1 METRNL
7 NRPSY
12 VLALLL
18 AVTAV
23 VDAANALVTMQM
35 PDLCRGLPSQL
46 NVPGL
51 SCGTNSGWVIDLA
64 AAGISAALL
73 AFLLIR
79 PHFYVFAATVGWAG
93 LAFISNFALRHTTN
107 GPDAVATYRMTVY
120 FLVLVIAGVLLAL
133 ELRDRQEADRA
144 KRPAAP
150 VAPPWPAGTWPGPG
164 PFGPPPYP
172 PVAPAAPWTP
182 TAPAAPATEAQAAT
196 EAPAAPPTST
206 PKPPA
211 TGQ

>member
-18 AVTAV
+18 GVTAV
-23 VDAANALVTMQM
+23 ADAANALIAMQM
-35 PDLCRGLPSQL
+35 PDLCKGLPSQF
-46 NVPGL
+46 NTIGI
-51 SCGTNSGWVIDLA
+51 SCGNSGWVIDLA
-64 AAGISAALL
+64 SAGISAGLL

-79 PHFYVFAATVGWAG
+79 PHLYVFGATAGWGG
-93 LAFISNFALRHTTN
+93 LAFISNFALRHTAN
-107 GPDAVATYRMTVY
+107 APDVVATYRMTIY
-120 FLVLVIAGVLLAL
+120 FLVLVVAGVLLAL
-133 ELRDRQEADRA
+133 ELQAKLEADRA

-150 VAPPWPAGTWPGPG
+150 VAPPWPAGTWPGAG
-164 PFGPPPYP
+164 PFVAPPYP
-172 PVAPAAPWTP
+172 PAAPAAPLTP

-196 EAPAAPPTST
+196 EAPAAPPTSA

-211 TGQ
+211 AGQ